1 MKKLII
7 YICLLLP
14 VVALQ
19 SCKKEYS
26 PGNNYDFSSSMPA
39 YITIRTTPL
48 TVKQGNTATFALT
61 LRTAFQQPVTVV
73 YSVSG
78 AVTLANQTATIARDA
93 ATGSGSFVVPANTIV
108 PPATTAT
115 ATVTLVSATTADGTK
130 LTIGAD
136 NVAANQKFTLNITL

>member
-7 YICLLLP
+7 YICLLMPL
-14 VVALQ
+14 VAFQ
-19 SCKKEYS
+19 SCKKEIS
-26 PGNNYDFSSSMPA
+26 PGDNYDFSNSLPA

-48 TVKQGNTATFALT
+48 TVKQGNTATFAFT
-61 LRTAFQQPVTVV
+61 LRTAFQQPVTIV

-78 AVTLANQTATIARDA
+78 AITLANQTATIARDVV
-93 ATGSGSFVVPANTIV
+93 TGNGSFVVPANTIV
-108 PPATTAT
+108 APATTAT
-115 ATVTLVSATTADGTK
+115 ATVTLVSATLADGTK

>member
-1 MKKLII
+1 MKKIII

-14 VVALQ
+14 VVAFQ
-19 SCKKEYS
+19 SCKKEFS
-26 PGNNYDFSSSMPA
+26 PGDNYGVSESLPA
-39 YITIRTTPL
+39 YINIRTTPL
-48 TVKQGNTATFALT
+48 TVKQGATATFAFT
-61 LRTAFQQPVTVV
+61 LRTSFQAPVTVV

-78 AVTLANQTATIARDA
+78 AVNLANQTATIPRDA
-93 ATGSGSFVVPANTIV
+93 VTANGSFVVPANTIV

-130 LTIGAD
+130 LTIGQN